1 MEKKKSVSRVTPI
14 WPEVLGE
21 LSARQGA
28 PDVGGYGSATAG
40 ASETGADRAFVGPWM
55 RLVRVVEEDGHVL
68 TLAVANTFVL
78 GRVQKNLLAPLEAV
92 LSEKFGFGLKI
103 ELRVDADLFRQSA
116 TDVGAVSGPS
126 TSPLHAQ
133 DPAVDCQQ
141 PVARAAVAP
150 TAAPRLP
157 ERVGDGV
164 TSRDDHASR
173 LFGLESF
180 VCGRRQRMAYS
191 AVQRVLEGP
200 GCLFNPLVI
209 HGTSGVGK
217 THLLRGIASELQSKH
232 PGLRVRCLDGE
243 RFLSH
248 FVFHVR
254 SEGMAKF
261 RQRYRDLDVL
271 IVDDLQLLADKR
283 KTQEEFLHTFD
294 ALVHAGAQIVVSCDR
309 PPDRIAGFI
318 DPLVSRLKSGLVV
331 PLQVPDYDARLEIL
345 RRHDVV
351 LGGNLGDEV
360 LAYAADSVRGSV
372 REILG
377 ALKLLTAHAAEDA
390 GPRDRSWAMG
400 VLRHLVDQSC
410 RRLTPDAIVHR
421 VAQYFRL
428 SPETLLSTRR
438 DRVTA
443 LARHVAIYLCREFTH
458 ASLSELRAVFQRD
471 PSTLR
476 SADGRVRD
484 ALAEGE
490 GLAATVQEIVEG
502 LVPPA

>member
-1 MEKKKSVSRVTPI
+1 
-14 WPEVLGE
+14 
-21 LSARQGA
+21 
-28 PDVGGYGSATAG
+28 
-40 ASETGADRAFVGPWM
+40 
-55 RLVRVVEEDGHVL
+55 
-68 TLAVANTFVL
+68 
-78 GRVQKNLLAPLEAV
+78 
-92 LSEKFGFGLKI
+92 
-103 ELRVDADLFRQSA
+103 
-116 TDVGAVSGPS
+116 
-126 TSPLHAQ
+126 
-133 DPAVDCQQ
+133 
-141 PVARAAVAP
+141 
-150 TAAPRLP
+150 
-157 ERVGDGV
+157 
-164 TSRDDHASR
+164 
-173 LFGLESF
+173 
-180 VCGRRQRMAYS
+180 
-191 AVQRVLEGP
+191 
-200 GCLFNPLVI
+200 
-209 HGTSGVGK
+209 
-217 THLLRGIASELQSKH
+217 
-232 PGLRVRCLDGE
+232 
-243 RFLSH
+243 
-248 FVFHVR
+248 
-254 SEGMAKF
+254 MAKF
-261 RQRYRDLDVL
+261 RKRYRDLDVL

-283 KTQEEFLHTFD
+283 KTQEEFLHTLD

-318 DPLVSRLKSGLVV
+318 DPLVRRLKSGLVV

-390 GPRDRSWAMG
+390 GPRDPSWAMV
-400 VLRHLVDQSC
+400 VLRHIVDKSC
-410 RRLTPDAIVHR
+410 RRLTPDDIVHR

-443 LARHVAIYLCREFTH
+443 LARHVAIYLWREFTH
-458 ASLSELRAVFQRD
+458 ASLSELRAVFQRH

-502 LVPPA
+502 LVSPA